1 MTARHAAANLCDD
14 KIQGCNQVLYH
25 RDPDHDPGTD
35 RQLAAIETIGG
46 RSAATYTCIYE
57 IHGDDETDGTC

>member
-1 MTARHAAANLCDD
+1 MLTANLCNN

-25 RDPDHDPGTD
+25 RDPDHDLGTD

-46 RSAATYTCIYE
+46 AVRSHIYVY
-57 IHGDDETDGTC
+57 IYVYIYIYI